1 MIVTSCYKYT
11 NLFLTTK
18 PMVIYSILEHVMVK
32 LLYVIACDGVCDTTP
47 HPQPEL
53 VVPPVQITEIKSF

>member
-18 PMVIYSILEHVMVK
+18 PMVIYSILEHVMV
-32 LLYVIACDGVCDTTP
+32 LYTLVCDGIVYT
-47 HPQPEL
+47 
-53 VVPPVQITEIKSF
+53 SM